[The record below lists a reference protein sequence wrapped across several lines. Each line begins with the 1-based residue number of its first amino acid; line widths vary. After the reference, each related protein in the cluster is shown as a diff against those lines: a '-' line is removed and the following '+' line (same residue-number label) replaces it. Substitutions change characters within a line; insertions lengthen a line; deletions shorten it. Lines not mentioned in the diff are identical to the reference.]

1 MVMPSPDMP
10 VAVRVA
16 RPQRWQKALL
26 GRELVIYLVTL
37 TLSALGTDTGGSV
50 RLPASYCGIVGH
62 KPSYGMIS
70 RHGVVSYADSLD
82 CVGVLAKSVSSVRDV
97 FGVVS
102 QPDDNDM
109 TCASTEDREKAATAA
124 SKVTGPLRIGIPI
137 QTHLEAPNV
146 QLPTALL
153 EYLRDT
159 GATLH
164 AVDMPSFRMALP
176 AYYVLATAEAASNLG
191 RFGGGWYGADWEKEK
206 VEGEETGMQR
216 RRRIR
221 TTGFG
226 DEVRKRILAG
236 THALT
241 ADAFNNSYLKALSLR
256 RDVRRDFAAVFRA
269 AHPVSGGDAP
279 SKDGVDVLLFP
290 TAVRTAPKFGQ
301 ASSGAKEYLQD
312 ILTVPASLAGLPAIS
327 VPAGRAE
334 DGWPIGVSL
343 VGQWGHDEVVFR
355 AAEGVEA
362 WLKQ

>member
-1 MVMPSPDMP
+1 
-10 VAVRVA
+10 
-16 RPQRWQKALL
+16 
-26 GRELVIYLVTL
+26 
-37 TLSALGTDTGGSV
+37 
-50 RLPASYCGIVGH
+50 
-62 KPSYGMIS
+62 
-70 RHGVVSYADSLD
+70 
-82 CVGVLAKSVSSVRDV
+82 
-97 FGVVS
+97 
-102 QPDDNDM
+102 
-109 TCASTEDREKAATAA
+109 
-124 SKVTGPLRIGIPI
+124 
-137 QTHLEAPNV
+137 
-146 QLPTALL
+146 
-153 EYLRDT
+153 
-159 GATLH
+159 
-164 AVDMPSFRMALP
+164 
-176 AYYVLATAEAASNLG
+176 
-191 RFGGGWYGADWEKEK
+191 
-206 VEGEETGMQR
+206 MQR